1 MGGKNLISGGNL
13 GCFLEKNEPCIFYT
27 TALYFYKQ
35 KYNSTVGAME
45 KYRAKVSSKG
55 WIVIPAS
62 LRKRFNITPGVIV
75 EVREKNGKIT
85 ITPPRHDLI
94 NRLYGKW
101 ADNESLIDA
110 LLDSRAKELDREE
123 KKIRTG

>member
-1 MGGKNLISGGNL
+1 
-13 GCFLEKNEPCIFYT
+13 
-27 TALYFYKQ
+27 
-35 KYNSTVGAME
+35 ME

-75 EVREKNGKIT
+75 EVREKNGEIT
-85 ITPPRHDLI
+85 ITPPRRDLI

-101 ADNESLIDA
+101 SNNETLIDA